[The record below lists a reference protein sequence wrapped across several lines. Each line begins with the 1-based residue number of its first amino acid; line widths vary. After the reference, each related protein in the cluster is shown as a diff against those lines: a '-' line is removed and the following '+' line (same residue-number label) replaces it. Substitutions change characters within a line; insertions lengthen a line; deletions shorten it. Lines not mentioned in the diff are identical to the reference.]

1 MPSLLKVAAP
11 PLSPV
16 GEPTASERFTRAL
29 VALTR
34 TVWHPDCTF
43 ETAIASICET
53 AAKALQVER
62 VSVWS
67 YEVDQSRLR
76 CLHAYDAGGDGHVAV
91 DRLET
96 LSLEGDD
103 YIAALEDV
111 RTFEAAEIDADP
123 APANSHRA
131 LRDYLQR
138 HRVHAMLDAPA
149 FVGGELQGVISHE
162 SVLRVRA
169 WSREEATFAASM
181 GDYVAMAFEIAR
193 RRRAE
198 AEVEHLRLH
207 DAGTGLPNRDYM
219 TELVR
224 QRLAAPLLGDE
235 VPTVLHVL
243 VNATG
248 GIAWSA
254 GAPTVDDVMARIAH
268 RLRSFTG
275 IGVELARTRA
285 DGFSF
290 LITASP
296 AKRTVIRLAEGVL
309 TALKSMEWAHGDVDP
324 SATIG
329 IALADD
335 GAAHDARVLLRQ
347 GEEAAEQAR
356 NADRFGYAIFDHE
369 HHATLVEAMQ
379 HERTLR
385 EAFATGKFE
394 VHYQPEYD
402 AGTRQW
408 VAAESLLRWRNGE
421 RLVVAGEFIGVVESS
436 GLMLPVGRWVLKQ
449 ACHDAVGWPPRAD
462 GQPVAVRVNV
472 SARQFDEP
480 GLVDDVDAALQAS
493 GLDPARLCL
502 ELTETTLMRDIDHA
516 LEILR
521 HLREL
526 GVQLAIDDFG
536 TGYASL
542 VYLKRLPI
550 DVLKIDR
557 SFVQG
562 MPDIAADLAII
573 QAIVALATAF
583 RIDVVAEGV
592 ELPKQQDALLELG
605 VHRMQGWMYG
615 KAMAN
620 QTLCEFLGT
629 RFGA

>member
-1 MPSLLKVAAP
+1 
-11 PLSPV
+11 
-16 GEPTASERFTRAL
+16 
-29 VALTR
+29 
-34 TVWHPDCTF
+34 
-43 ETAIASICET
+43 
-53 AAKALQVER
+53 
-62 VSVWS
+62 
-67 YEVDQSRLR
+67 
-76 CLHAYDAGGDGHVAV
+76 
-91 DRLET
+91 LET

-111 RTFEAAEIDADP
+111 RTFEVAEIEADAT
-123 APANSHRA
+123 PANSHTA

-138 HRVHAMLDAPA
+138 HRIHAVLDAPA
-149 FVGGELQGVISHE
+149 FVGGELQGVICHE
-162 SVLRVRA
+162 SILRVRL
-169 WSREEATFAASM
+169 WSREEITFAASM

-207 DAGTGLPNRDYM
+207 DTSTGLPNRDYM
-219 TELVR
+219 IELVR
-224 QRLAAPLLGDE
+224 QRLAVPVRGDE
-235 VPTVLHVL
+235 VPTVVHVQ

-254 GAPTVDDVMARIAH
+254 GAPTVDEVMVRIAD

-275 IGVELARTRA
+275 NGVELARTRA

-296 AKRTVIRLAEGVL
+296 AKRTVIRFTEGVL
-309 TALKSMEWAHGDVDP
+309 SALKSMEFNHVEVDP
-324 SATIG
+324 SASIG
-329 IALADD
+329 IALADT
-335 GAAHDARVLLRQ
+335 GADHDARVLLRQ

-356 NADRFGYAIFDHE
+356 MGERFGYAIYDHV
-369 HHATLVEAMQ
+369 HHASLVEAMQ
-379 HERTLR
+379 HERALR
-385 EAFATGKFE
+385 DAFATGKFE
-394 VHYQPEYD
+394 VHYQPEFD
-402 AGTRQW
+402 AGTGEW
-408 VAAESLLRWRNGE
+408 VAAESLLRWRDGD
-421 RLVVAGEFIGVVESS
+421 RVVVAGQFIGVVESS
-436 GLMLPVGRWVLKQ
+436 GLILAVGRWVLRQ
-449 ACHDAVGWPPRAD
+449 ACQDAVGWPPRAD
-462 GQPVAVRVNV
+462 GQPMAVRVNV

-480 GLVDDVDAALQAS
+480 GLVEDVDAALQAS

-516 LEILR
+516 LDILR
-521 HLREL
+521 HLRKL

-562 MPDIAADLAII
+562 MPDVQADLAII
-573 QAIVALATAF
+573 QAIVSLAAAF

-592 ELPKQQDALLELG
+592 ELPTQQDALLAIG
-605 VHRMQGWMYG
+605 VHRMQGWLYG
-615 KAMAN
+615 
-620 QTLCEFLGT
+620 
-629 RFGA
+629 